1 MKSNYRL
8 HNYSVQ
14 CLNEISRS
22 SAQKHFTH
30 NSNGK
35 ECSQITSNVWS
46 DTQMLLKRL
55 KANFSELV
63 CLRANGAR
71 GSCFPAQVCPWVRAR
86 ICRKY
91 SKWSLISEVLKLLT
105 RLAWVSYDGE
115 SAWNRRC
122 FWSLHGASSSTA
134 QTKKQLQWSASP
146 GAFRRF
152 QAQWDIFKII
162 FFLWEPCVCFTCAPW
177 RAFICL

>member
-1 MKSNYRL
+1 MKCRAQVRKNLLRTTRTAR
-8 HNYSVQ
+8 NAAKSVSF
-14 CLNEISRS
+14 N
-22 SAQKHFTH
+22 
-30 NSNGK
+30 
-35 ECSQITSNVWS
+35 TSNVWS

-55 KANFSELV
+55 KANVSELV

-71 GSCFPAQVCPWVRAR
+71 GSCFPAQVCPWVRAW

-134 QTKKQLQWSASP
+134 QSKKQLQWSASP